1 MELEGDENLAAA
13 VMDVDE
19 GDSFAAARGQ
29 PNRQSGWDL
38 LALARHL
45 ITQGNPSSALHAV
58 NLYYNPIF
66 SSLLFFH
73 FFGFNWFLPRLDGA

>member
-1 MELEGDENLAAA
+1 MGSGESIVVQRVGLTFKGRGVMEWEGDGKPAAA

-19 GDSFAAARGQ
+19 GDGFAAARGQ

-45 ITQGNPSSALHAV
+45 IAQGNPSSALHAV
-58 NLYYNPIF
+58 NL
-66 SSLLFFH
+66 L
-73 FFGFNWFLPRLDGA
+73 